1 MLFKKNLKEL
11 NRKPNEV
18 LVHEGNEFYN
28 SLMKSWIEKNNIKMY
43 SMYYE
48 GKCIIA
54 ETFIKTL
61 KNKMYEYMTSISKM
75 CILIN

>member
-1 MLFKKNLKEL
+1 M
-11 NRKPNEV
+11 
-18 LVHEGNEFYN
+18 VHEGNEFYN
-28 SLMKSWIEKNNIKMY
+28 TLMKSWIEKNNIEMY
-43 SMYYE
+43 SMHNE
-48 GKCIIA
+48 GKSIIA